1 MWIKKKEYLKMK
13 KKIDELQRDLNVANA
28 NNEFMSS
35 RYNDAVNTCKSL
47 EDDIKKKSSENI
59 QLQRSVSAQ
68 IETNQKLNIWIEK
81 MLNEVGI
88 KELHERTGVT
98 IPVYTND
105 TLPAYNFNPGEPMK
119 RQEIIIPELRFIKM
133 S

>member
-1 MWIKKKEYLKMK
+1 MWINKKKYLKMK
-13 KKIDELQRDLNVANA
+13 KDLEDAQRDVESNNNYLNSKYEEAKK
-28 NNEFMSS
+28 
-35 RYNDAVNTCKSL
+35 TCKSL
-47 EDDIKKKSSENI
+47 EDDIKCKSSENI

-133 S
+133 G